1 MNPFLDDSFHAP
13 WSKLT
18 PERVVPDMTL
28 ALEKAE
34 SEMQAI
40 RSLSPEEIDFR
51 NAPLRFCKA
60 QEDLGEAWNLVSHLD
75 QVRNSE
81 ELREAYN
88 EMLPKV
94 TAFGTKALLDQTL
107 WKQVKSFVQSEE
119 AQSLEGQEKRLLDEL
134 VADFV
139 EAGANLPEDKRT
151 QLEKLSTELAQVT
164 QKFSENVLD
173 STNAWQKNIEDE
185 SLLEGLPE
193 SAKIAARETAKQK
206 EMDGW
211 LFTLHAPS
219 IMPIMKYLDSSSI
232 RREFWEKSSKIGW
245 TEDRNNTD
253 LIRKILE
260 LRQEKALLL
269 GKKDYADVML
279 ERRMAGSGARADEF
293 VSDLKNKTTDAFK
306 RENDQLITFKAEK
319 TGQPSELLEPW
330 EYSYWS
336 EKQMKEKYDFDE
348 EDMRPYLPIDSV
360 LSGMFSLVTEIFRLR
375 IEERSTS
382 HDGQP
387 VNLIE
392 GDDREPVDVWH
403 PEVKFYEVF
412 DSQNEKH
419 LGSFYADWHPRPDK
433 RSGAWMN
440 YFKMGTPAE
449 DGSPRGPHLGLMC
462 GNMTAPVDGKPAL
475 LTHDEAN
482 TVFHEFGHLL
492 HHLCAGGQIQEVEH
506 GNGALGLRRTPLTNH
521 GELALGK
528 GKSRLVRAPPRDRSP
543 HSRRPL

>member
-1 MNPFLDDSFHAP
+1 MNPFLDDSFHVP

-34 SEMQAI
+34 SEMQTI
-40 RSLSPEEIDFR
+40 RSLSPEESNFR
-51 NAPLRFCKA
+51 NVPLRFCKA

-107 WKQVKSFVQSEE
+107 WKQVKSFSQSEE

-139 EAGANLPEDKRT
+139 EAGADLPEDKRNR
-151 QLEKLSTELAQVT
+151 LEELSTELAQVT

-173 STNAWQKNIEDE
+173 STNAWQKNIGDE

-193 SAKIAARETAKQK
+193 SAKIAARQTAKQK

-279 ERRMAGSGARADEF
+279 ERRMAGSGAGGR
-293 VSDLKNKTTDAFK
+293 VCLRPQKQDLRCF
-306 RENDQLITFKAEK
+306 
-319 TGQPSELLEPW
+319 
-330 EYSYWS
+330 
-336 EKQMKEKYDFDE
+336 
-348 EDMRPYLPIDSV
+348 
-360 LSGMFSLVTEIFRLR
+360 
-375 IEERSTS
+375 
-382 HDGQP
+382 
-387 VNLIE
+387 
-392 GDDREPVDVWH
+392 
-403 PEVKFYEVF
+403 
-412 DSQNEKH
+412 
-419 LGSFYADWHPRPDK
+419 
-433 RSGAWMN
+433 
-440 YFKMGTPAE
+440 
-449 DGSPRGPHLGLMC
+449 
-462 GNMTAPVDGKPAL
+462 
-475 LTHDEAN
+475 
-482 TVFHEFGHLL
+482 
-492 HHLCAGGQIQEVEH
+492 
-506 GNGALGLRRTPLTNH
+506 
-521 GELALGK
+521 
-528 GKSRLVRAPPRDRSP
+528 
-543 HSRRPL
+543 